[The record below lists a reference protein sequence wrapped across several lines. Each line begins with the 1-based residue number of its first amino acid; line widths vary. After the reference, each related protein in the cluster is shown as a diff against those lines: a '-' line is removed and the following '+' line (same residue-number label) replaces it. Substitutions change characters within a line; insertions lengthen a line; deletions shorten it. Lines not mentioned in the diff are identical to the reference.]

1 MSTKNANIRNFS
13 IIAHIDHGKS
23 TLADQF
29 LLKTGAISQRDFQNQ
44 LLDSM
49 DLERE
54 RGITIRMHPVTIY
67 YKLPAAGGLA
77 LADSPASA
85 KPQAAETYELN
96 LIDTPGHVDFSYEV
110 SRSLAACEGVIL
122 LVDAFQG
129 VQAQTVANA
138 YLAMEHDL
146 KIVPALNKIDMQTA
160 RPDAVLAE
168 METALG
174 IDPFEVLRC
183 SGKAGLGI
191 EELIAAIIERVPP
204 PPGDPADPLRALVY
218 NSHFDTYRGVV
229 VYVRVKD
236 GTIKKGQKIKLMR
249 TGTEHEVME
258 VGQFRPAM
266 TACGELSAGQV
277 GYLMAQIKTL
287 SDVHIGDTVTEA
299 ERPALEALPGY
310 KEPKPMVF
318 SGLYPVNNNDFESL
332 REALGKLKLNDSS
345 FTYQPENSEGLGF
358 GFRCGFL
365 GMLHREIIQQRL
377 ERDSGL
383 ELVTT
388 APNVTYEIL
397 KRNGETIAIDNPQ
410 KVPDAGQFEEFRE
423 PIVKASF
430 LVPSE
435 NIGDI
440 MKICTERRGTF
451 IRTEYL
457 SPTRAII
464 VYEMPLAEIIYDLY
478 DRLKSVTHGYG
489 TMDYD
494 IIGFRTTDLVRLD
507 ILVHGNRV
515 DALSIIVHRAFADQR
530 GRKLVKKLRSEIDR
544 HMFEIAIQAAI
555 GSRIIARE
563 TISAMKKNVT
573 AKCYGGDIT
582 RKRKL
587 WAKQA
592 AGKKRM
598 KQVGQVEIPQEA
610 FLAVL
615 ESDQ

>member
-1 MSTKNANIRNFS
+1 MSTLTKHIRNFS

-29 LLKTGAISQRDFQNQ
+29 LLKTGAMTARDFQAQ
-44 LLDSM
+44 ALDSM

-67 YKLPAAGGLA
+67 YTHDGQK
-77 LADSPASA
+77 
-85 KPQAAETYELN
+85 YELN

-146 KIVPALNKIDMQTA
+146 KIVPALNKIDMQNA
-160 RPDAVLAE
+160 RPDAILSE

-183 SGKAGLGI
+183 SGKAGIGI

-204 PPGDPADPLRALVY
+204 PAGSSDDPLRALVY

-229 VYVRVKD
+229 IYVRVKE
-236 GTIKKGQKIKLMR
+236 GTIRKGQKIKLMR
-249 TGTEHEVME
+249 MGTEHEVMD
-258 VGQFRPAM
+258 VGQFRPVM
-266 TACGELSAGQV
+266 TACSELSAGQV
-277 GYLMAQIKTL
+277 GYLVAQIKTL
-287 SDVHIGDTVTEA
+287 SDVHVGDTVTEA
-299 ERPALEALPGY
+299 LRPATEALAGY

-318 SGLYPVNNNDFESL
+318 SGLYPVNNHEFEDL

-345 FTYQPENSEGLGF
+345 FTYAPENSEGLGF

-383 ELVTT
+383 ELIVT

-397 KRNGETIAIDNPQ
+397 NRNGEIISIDNPQ
-410 KVPDAGQFEEFRE
+410 KVPEGGQIEEFRE

-440 MKICTERRGTF
+440 MKLCTDRRGIF

-464 VYEMPLAEIIYDLY
+464 VYEMPLAEVIYDLY
-478 DRLKSVTHGYG
+478 DKLKSVTHGYG

-494 IIGFRTTDLVRLD
+494 VLGFRQADLVRLD
-507 ILVHGNRV
+507 ILVHKNRV

-563 TISAMKKNVT
+563 TISAMKKDVT

-587 WAKQA
+587 WSKQA

-598 KQVGQVEIPQEA
+598 KMVGQVDIPQEA

>member
-1 MSTKNANIRNFS
+1 MTDPKLIRNFS

-29 LLKTGAISQRDFQNQ
+29 LLKTGAISQRDFRNQ
-44 LLDSM
+44 VLDDM

-54 RGITIRMHPVTIY
+54 RGITIQMHPVTVY
-67 YKLPAAGGLA
+67 YNYKGQ
-77 LADSPASA
+77 
-85 KPQAAETYELN
+85 KYELN
-96 LIDTPGHVDFSYEV
+96 LIDTPGHVDFNYEV

-138 YLAMEHDL
+138 FLAMESNL
-146 KIVPALNKIDMQTA
+146 VIVPVLNKIDLPIA
-160 RPDAVLAE
+160 RPDDVIAE
-168 METALG
+168 MESALG
-174 IDPFEVLRC
+174 VVPEDVLRA
-183 SGKAGLGI
+183 SGKTGIGIDDVLG
-191 EELIAAIIERVPP
+191 AIIDRVPAP
-204 PPGDPADPLRALVY
+204 SFDKDAPLKALVY
-218 NSHFDTYRGVV
+218 NSHFDTFKGVV
-229 VYVRVKD
+229 VYVRIME
-236 GTIKKGQKIKLMR
+236 GALRKGQKIRLMR
-249 TGTEHEVME
+249 EGTEHEVIDI
-258 VGQFRPAM
+258 GQFRPVPTPCEAL
-266 TACGELSAGQV
+266 GPGQV
-277 GYLMAQIKTL
+277 GFFMAQIRKL
-287 SDVHIGDTVTEA
+287 QDVHIGDTVTDA
-299 ERPALEALPGY
+299 CNPTPNPLPGY

-318 SGLYPVNNNDFESL
+318 SGLFPTQNNDFENL
-332 REALGKLKLNDSS
+332 REALGKLQLNDSS
-345 FTYQPENSEGLGF
+345 FTYQPEVSEGLGF

-377 ERDSGL
+377 ERDSAL
-383 ELVTT
+383 DLVQT

-397 KRNGETIAIDNPQ
+397 TRKGETIEIDNPQ
-410 KVPDAGQFEEFRE
+410 KVPDAGQIEEFRE
-423 PIVKASF
+423 PFVRINF
-430 LVPSE
+430 LLPAP
-435 NIGDI
+435 NIGDL
-440 MKICTERRGTF
+440 MGMCTDRRGVY

-457 SPTRAII
+457 SPTRAIL

-478 DRLKSVTHGYG
+478 DKLKSVTHGYG

-494 IIGFRTTDLVRLD
+494 FIGYRPADLVRLD
-507 ILVHGNRV
+507 VLVAGKRV
-515 DALSIIVHRAFADQR
+515 DALSTIVHRSTADRR
-530 GRKLVKKLRSEIDR
+530 GRKLLKKMREEIDR
-544 HMFEIAIQAAI
+544 HLFEVVLQAAI
-555 GSRIIARE
+555 GTRIIARE
-563 TISAMKKNVT
+563 SIAAMKKNVT